1 MGLSS
6 SKHNAADSPTSSTTT
21 GAVVRRSRSTR
32 SKVFQSSC
40 LGSRDPE
47 NEAAQAS
54 ENQTRRNEAT
64 GPCLSETKSGG
75 RKAEWYGK
83 VKVKKHYETCES
95 SNVELD
101 DWDES
106 SLSDT
111 TARKCDASSRASSS
125 RSLNLSGRFLP
136 HFSFRPGN
144 MSFLLSRANSLG
156 SARSFFASSQRFAA
170 SIDEDEF
177 PRSSSSGRF
186 TDRNERQ
193 QNCAFFPSCLSNPS
207 PRRSSE
213 DVTSNN
219 LEVTPSTANFSDNF
233 MDEPR
238 TAFRRGLSGDRHD
251 TRVECTVNLFS
262 PRNRNYT
269 DGFET
274 RVSDRRSAAREPT
287 ERNINISR
295 TTSVGRLRDRVVRRS
310 SFPDV
315 CSFQRE
321 METRHASEN
330 TVRQNLG
337 GELSSVASEGNDLIL
352 SNTSGFAS
360 SGASTSLYGT
370 QYYAV
375 ESPRGR
381 ETRYHDLLE
390 HRSNWLERRRRIRSQ
405 VYALQRLGRRFENHS
420 GHERSCVLYGQHRTG
435 HCTCHISSQGANL
448 DSDSSA
454 RASISRIV
462 MLAEALFEVLD
473 GIHQQSVVLS
483 SQPSVSSIGS
493 VPAPNEVVESL
504 PVKSY
509 NKFCRSSNDEVA
521 HYIFKLLEFWI
532 GEKGTYNVTFVWLST
547 RKEIYYEHCLA
558 IMNFTGLVLI
568 NGSKKFTGYAHY
580 VEVISAKL
588 IHSKEIFDVAFLD
601 ILSSI
606 MNPLESVARR
616 VGARSNTTFLETF
629 FNTLLY
635 GLLRVCSCFNAVVH
649 PSLLF

>member
-1 MGLSS
+1 MGSSS
-6 SKHNAADSPTSSTTT
+6 SKHNAADSPPASASSSEV
-21 GAVVRRSRSTR
+21 VVRRCRSTR

-40 LGSRDPE
+40 LGSRGSE
-47 NEAAQAS
+47 NEPPQAS
-54 ENQTRRNEAT
+54 ENQTKRNEAT
-64 GPCLSETKSGG
+64 GACLSETKSGG

-83 VKVKKHYETCES
+83 FKVKKHDETCVA

-106 SLSDT
+106 NLSDT
-111 TARKCDASSRASSS
+111 IARKDDASYRASSS
-125 RSLNLSGRFLP
+125 RSSNLSGRFLP
-136 HFSFRPGN
+136 RFSFRPGN
-144 MSFLLSRANSLG
+144 MSFRLSRANSLG
-156 SARSFFASSQRFAA
+156 SARSLFASSQRFAT
-170 SIDEDEF
+170 SIDEDEL

-186 TDRNERQ
+186 TDRNETP
-193 QNCAFFPSCLSNPS
+193 QNCDFFPSCFSNRS
-207 PRRSSE
+207 PRPCSE

-219 LEVTPSTANFSDNF
+219 LGFTPSTANFSDNF
-233 MDEPR
+233 MDEPHS
-238 TAFRRGLSGDRHD
+238 ASRRGLSGDRHD

-262 PRNRNYT
+262 PRNHNYT
-269 DGFET
+269 DGFEA

-287 ERNINISR
+287 ERNISISR
-295 TTSVGRLRDRVVRRS
+295 TLSVGRLRDRVVRRS

-321 METRHASEN
+321 TETRHASEN
-330 TVRQNLG
+330 SVRQNLG

-360 SGASTSLYGT
+360 SGASTSLYGS
-370 QYYAV
+370 QYHAV

-420 GHERSCVLYGQHRTG
+420 GHERSCVLSGQHRTG
-435 HCTCHISSQGANL
+435 HCTCRISSQGANL

-473 GIHQQSVVLS
+473 EIHQQSVVLS

-493 VPAPNEVVESL
+493 VPAPNDVVESL

-509 NKFCRSSNDEVA
+509 NKFRRSSNDEVA
-521 HYIFKLLEFWI
+521 QCYICLVEYEEGDMLRTLPCHHEFHRTCVD
-532 GEKGTYNVTFVWLST
+532 KWL
-547 RKEIYYEHCLA
+547 KEIH
-558 IMNFTGLVLI
+558 
-568 NGSKKFTGYAHY
+568 
-580 VEVISAKL
+580 
-588 IHSKEIFDVAFLD
+588 
-601 ILSSI
+601 
-606 MNPLESVARR
+606 
-616 VGARSNTTFLETF
+616 
-629 FNTLLY
+629 
-635 GLLRVCSCFNAVVH
+635 RVCPLCRGDICQADSFQGNV
-649 PSLLF
+649 